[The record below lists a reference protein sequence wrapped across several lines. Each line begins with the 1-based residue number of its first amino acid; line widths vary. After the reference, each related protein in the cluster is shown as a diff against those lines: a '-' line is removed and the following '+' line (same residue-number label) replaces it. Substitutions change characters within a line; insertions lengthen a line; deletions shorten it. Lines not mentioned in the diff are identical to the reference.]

1 MAKKS
6 NPTDKA
12 ARLLDLVPFLYSH
25 QGVSLIELA
34 NIFKVSESEIVSDL
48 NTLWMC
54 GESRFDLV
62 DLEFESGFVTIRNA
76 EALNLVRSLS
86 TQETMTLLFGLDMLR
101 EDVGSEREDLQSE
114 IQTLQKLLSAQISD
128 LVSATPAINSQTLNE
143 LVAAIKK
150 RNSLN
155 ITYNS
160 VSDDTLSERT
170 VEPLEIFSR
179 EGKTYLLAFC
189 HIARARRTFRV
200 DRIIKVVQCD
210 PPVHEGSVDAVIN
223 EQFKVEV
230 KVHSNLRHVYETF
243 VDVKAKS
250 GETFEISVFNKD
262 WLFREVLAAAGA
274 IELVGPES
282 IRREFSALVHQI
294 GVTFR

>member
-12 ARLLDLVPFLYSH
+12 ARLLDLVPFIYSH
-25 QGVSLIELA
+25 QGIPLKELA
-34 NIFKVSESEIVSDL
+34 DVFEVSESEIVSDL

-101 EDVGSEREDLQSE
+101 EDVGPEREDLLSE
-114 IQTLQKLLSAQISD
+114 IQTLRKLLSAQISE
-128 LVSATPAINSQTLNE
+128 LVSATPAVNSQTLTE
-143 LVAAIKK
+143 LVAAMSK
-150 RNSLN
+150 RSSLN

-243 VDVKAKS
+243 VDVKPKS